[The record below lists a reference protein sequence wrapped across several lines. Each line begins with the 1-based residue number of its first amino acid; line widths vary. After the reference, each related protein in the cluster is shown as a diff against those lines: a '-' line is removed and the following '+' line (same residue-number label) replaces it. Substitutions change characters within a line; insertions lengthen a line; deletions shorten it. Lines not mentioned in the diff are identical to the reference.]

1 MQHLKPALFR
11 SGDPNFMTS
20 LAGGIEVL
28 SSLKNSA
35 TGLKAPTISKRTGF
49 SRAAVSRCLYTLSEL
64 GYVRQAEDGY
74 YLEPKILS
82 LRQTYFKANLLLSIA
97 PKYLNLVKEQAGESC
112 SLAVLDGSDVVY
124 IARSAAR
131 RVMTVSLGIGSRLP
145 AFCTSLG
152 RVLFAALLPSEQR
165 EALENSDRVAH
176 TKSTTT
182 ENDELMKIFE
192 SVNRQGYAIINEAPE
207 IGLLSLAT
215 PVRVQNGAVVA
226 AMNIG
231 LQEPLVSEAEMLETM
246 LPVLSQAAS
255 ELSSHIIL

>member
-1 MQHLKPALFR
+1 
-11 SGDPNFMTS
+11 
-20 LAGGIEVL
+20 
-28 SSLKNSA
+28 
-35 TGLKAPTISKRTGF
+35 
-49 SRAAVSRCLYTLSEL
+49 
-64 GYVRQAEDGY
+64 
-74 YLEPKILS
+74 
-82 LRQTYFKANLLLSIA
+82 
-97 PKYLNLVKEQAGESC
+97 
-112 SLAVLDGSDVVY
+112 
-124 IARSAAR
+124 
-131 RVMTVSLGIGSRLP
+131 MTVSLGIGSHLP

-152 RVLFAALLPSEQR
+152 RVLFAALPPSEQR

-192 SVNRQGYAIINEAPE
+192 SVNRQGYAIINEALE

-246 LPVLSQAAS
+246 LPVLNQAAS

>member
-1 MQHLKPALFR
+1 M
-11 SGDPNFMTS
+11 
-20 LAGGIEVL
+20 
-28 SSLKNSA
+28 
-35 TGLKAPTISKRTGF
+35 
-49 SRAAVSRCLYTLSEL
+49 YTLSEL

-82 LRQTYFKANLLLSIA
+82 LSQTYFKANLLLSIA
-97 PKYLNLVKEQAGESC
+97 PEYLNLVKEQAGESC

-152 RVLFAALLPSEQR
+152 RVLFAALPPSEQR

-246 LPVLSQAAS
+246 LPVLNQAAS

>member
-1 MQHLKPALFR
+1 M
-11 SGDPNFMTS
+11 
-20 LAGGIEVL
+20 
-28 SSLKNSA
+28 
-35 TGLKAPTISKRTGF
+35 
-49 SRAAVSRCLYTLSEL
+49 VSRCLYTLSEL

-152 RVLFAALLPSEQR
+152 RVLFAALPPSEQR

-192 SVNRQGYAIINEAPE
+192 SVNQQGYAIINEAPE

-215 PVRVQNGAVVA
+215 PVRDQNGAVVA